1 MKVAALR
8 GLRAADLPPLEGELG
23 AGLVA
28 LAGSTEDA
36 AEVRRALLWAVATGD
51 AEVEVEGGR
60 RGATLEQLW
69 GAAGDPRDAVAAA
82 VGWVAGPALA
92 RVEAARAALPRGGG
106 RRSPSGAGD
115 VAEAAGREPLRTG
128 AVPEELRAGERA
140 LRDLRTEWTE
150 VTGDVEQAT
159 MEWLRERQDAETHL
173 KAYRD
178 RARELKARLAQLEA
192 GGPEAPCPTCG
203 RPLADHLGEVR
214 VQLREEWES
223 VVQDG
228 RWWKRRRAQLEDKPE
243 HLRALEGRAFRL
255 HAALEAA
262 AERLE
267 AARTRLRGRAAHRS
281 AARREPVALEA
292 RALERL
298 AGELRA
304 AARAAVLREAG
315 RVAERIT
322 DGRVLWVRPAEDAA
336 EAPPVGEGIFH
347 GGAPAACDRAAV
359 EVACRVAAA
368 RLARAAGAPLHGMVA
383 AEALDALDPED
394 RLRAVDV
401 FAELADALGQVVVV
415 TGTDVVERRPEA
427 FAQAFR
433 LRRDS
438 RGGPPLRPLAVG
450 ARTLVLVG

>member
-1 MKVAALR
+1 M
-8 GLRAADLPPLEGELG
+8 
-23 AGLVA
+23 
-28 LAGSTEDA
+28 
-36 AEVRRALLWAVATGD
+36 
-51 AEVEVEGGR
+51 
-60 RGATLEQLW
+60 
-69 GAAGDPRDAVAAA
+69 
-82 VGWVAGPALA
+82 
-92 RVEAARAALPRGGG
+92 
-106 RRSPSGAGD
+106 
-115 VAEAAGREPLRTG
+115 
-128 AVPEELRAGERA
+128 PEELRAGERA
-140 LRDLRTEWTE
+140 LRDLRAEWTE
-150 VTGDVEQAT
+150 VTGDIEQAT

-178 RARELKARLAQLEA
+178 RARELKSRLAQLEA

-255 HAALEAA
+255 H
-262 AERLE
+262 
-267 AARTRLRGRAAHRS
+267 
-281 AARREPVALEA
+281 VAPEA

-298 AGELRA
+298 AGEWRS
-304 AARAAVLREAG
+304 AARAAVLRESG

-322 DGRVLWVRPAEDAA
+322 GSRVLWVRPAEDAA

-347 GGAPAACDRAAV
+347 GGAPAARDRAAV

-368 RLARAAGAPLHGMVA
+368 RLARAAGALLHGMVA

-401 FAELADALGQVVVV
+401 LAELADALSQVVVV